1 MLVDKAAWVRAHG
14 FCTSPCVTLP
24 NLMARAF
31 RLPQSGSFLR
41 PRSPIGATDADD
53 GRAAEFSA
61 ALRETPHADPTG
73 RCCWWRA
80 GVPVLIAAIFWTD
93 ITAPPGFVVPMFYV
107 LPTLLFMWGGR
118 WWEPAVVAA
127 VATALTVAGVH
138 INSPAG
144 IPAIAAV
151 NRSLEIAGIWL
162 ASAVV
167 TLHRILV
174 VRSQRQTARERIDRQ
189 AAERRLRGQAAL
201 TQLGQLAAVVAH
213 EVRNPLAGV
222 RGSLQ
227 VLKSRFPAS
236 AQEPAVIDTMIERID
251 ALNAKVT
258 DLLIYSRPAAPRIQE
273 VDLRTLIADADASA
287 RAATGRT
294 GPSTVIFGDATVAC
308 ADPEMLRPALLN
320 LLMNAYQADAT
331 GRVEISVTSEDRT
344 AVVSIMDRGPGI
356 PPELRERVFEPFF
369 TTKAGG
375 TGLGLPVVSRL
386 VELQDGTLTLRDRAG
401 GGTIAAVTLPRSR

>member
-1 MLVDKAAWVRAHG
+1 LHKCLCDFASLLG
-14 FCTSPCVTLP
+14 P
-24 NLMARAF
+24 AF
-31 RLPQSGSFLR
+31 RLSQSGSFLR
-41 PRSPIGATDADD
+41 PSPVIAAAEATDA
-53 GRAAEFSA
+53 GTAEFSPTM
-61 ALRETPHADPTG
+61 RETPHASPIG
-73 RCCWWRA
+73 RRRWWRA
-80 GVPVLIAAIFWTD
+80 GVPVLVVAIFWID

-127 VATALTVAGVH
+127 LATALTIAGVH

-144 IPAIAAV
+144 IAAIAAV

-167 TLHRILV
+167 MLHRILV
-174 VRSQRQTARERIDRQ
+174 VRSQRQTAHERSDRQ
-189 AAERRLRGQAAL
+189 SAERRLRAQAAL

-227 VLKSRFPAS
+227 VLKSRFPAD

-251 ALNAKVT
+251 GLNAKVT
-258 DLLIYSRPAAPRIQE
+258 DLLIYSRPAAPRIQDVE
-273 VDLRTLIADADASA
+273 LRTLVADADGSA
-287 RAATGRT
+287 RAATGTT
-294 GPSTVIFGDATVAC
+294 GPSTVISGEAIVAR

-320 LLMNAYQADAT
+320 LLMNAYQADGT
-331 GRVEISVTSEDRT
+331 GRIEISVTAADCT
-344 AVVSIMDRGPGI
+344 ATVSILDRGPGI
-356 PPELRERVFEPFF
+356 PPDLRDRVFEPFF
-369 TTKAGG
+369 TTKAAG

-401 GGTIAAVTLPRSR
+401 GGTIAAVTLPASR